1 MCGIA
6 GQLSTSKI
14 QPNTQAVL
22 ETLAHRGPDA
32 QAFWSADC
40 VCLWHAR
47 LSIIDT
53 DARANQPFVD
63 VTGRYV
69 LVFNGE
75 IYNYQALKATLRF
88 DWQTTSDTE
97 LLMEWLKA
105 YGHSRLD
112 ELEGMFAFAFYDT
125 QTESCLLARDRFGKK
140 PLYIHQQAEVFSFA
154 SEVRVLLKMHPEA
167 AYTTRQQLSNWF
179 YWQTIPGQETLLPE
193 IKQLEPGTYLLW
205 ENGLQENAS
214 FTNWQN
220 PTLKS
225 YTEQEVL
232 PDLKQLVSKAVQK
245 RLVADVP
252 FAAFLSGGVDSSIIT
267 ALAAQE
273 LGSDLHTFT
282 VSFDEAAFSEHH
294 IAAEV
299 AKRYGTQHHE
309 IRLTPQDFLK
319 EVEAG
324 LAATD
329 HPSGDGLN
337 TYVVSKHTQAAG
349 FKMALSGIG
358 GDEWFLGYHYFSAL
372 DALKKRQALGYFKS
386 LSGILPLRYRKAMEV
401 LAQLD
406 KGAAA
411 YAYQRI
417 LFDQY
422 TLQNI
427 FDLPAPTIH
436 ANNAIWP
443 DTMSAR
449 SVEEWRHYTQ
459 PVLLRDTDQYSMA
472 VGLELRAPF
481 MDQDL
486 VNFALSLPDEL
497 KRGTRSKYLLI
508 EAFKDLLPTNV
519 YDRKKQGFTLPWEQ
533 WMRHEL
539 KDFCQA
545 HIAAFALRIDA
556 PQLNKEWAQ
565 FVLGRGQWSWS
576 RLWSVVTLE
585 DYLIRNEI
593 TVRA

>member
-6 GQLSTSKI
+6 GQLSTSHI
-14 QPNTQAVL
+14 QPDTQSVL
-22 ETLAHRGPDA
+22 AALAHRGPDV
-32 QAFWSADC
+32 QAFWSLDNI
-40 VCLWHAR
+40 CLWHAR

-53 DARANQPFVD
+53 DARANQPYTD
-63 VTGRYV
+63 ASGRYV

-75 IYNYQALKATLRF
+75 IYNYQSLKATLSF
-88 DWQTTSDTE
+88 DWQTSSDTE

-125 QTESCLLARDRFGKK
+125 QNNTCLLARDRFGKK
-140 PLYIHQQAEVFSFA
+140 PLYLYQTSEVFSFA
-154 SEVRVLLKMHPEA
+154 SEVRVLLKMYPEA
-167 AYTTRQQLSNWF
+167 AYTTRQQLSNWL
-179 YWQTIPGQETLLPE
+179 YWQTIPGQETLLPD
-193 IKQLEPGTYLLW
+193 IKQLEPGTYLFW
-205 ENGLQENAS
+205 ENGVQDKGA
-214 FTNWQN
+214 FTNWQAPQIALQN
-220 PTLKS
+220 EEELLGELKH
-225 YTEQEVL
+225 
-232 PDLKQLVSKAVQK
+232 LVAAAVEK

-252 FAAFLSGGVDSSIIT
+252 FATFLSGGVDSSIIT
-267 ALAAQE
+267 ALAAQQ
-273 LGSDLHTFT
+273 LGSSLNTFT

-309 IRLTPQDFLK
+309 IWLTPQDFLK
-319 EVEAG
+319 EIEAG

-358 GDEWFLGYHYFSAL
+358 GDEWFLGYNYFTAL
-372 DALKKRQALGYFKS
+372 DALKKKQALGFLKAF
-386 LSGILPLRYRKAMEV
+386 SGVLPLRYRKAMDV
-401 LAQLD
+401 LANLD

-422 TLQNI
+422 TVQKA
-427 FDLPAPTIH
+427 FGLPLPSLLPKEGV
-436 ANNAIWP
+436 WP
-443 DTMSAR
+443 DNMSAR
-449 SVEEWRHYTQ
+449 SVEEWRYYTQ
-459 PVLLRDTDQYSMA
+459 PVLLRDSDQYSMA

-481 MDQDL
+481 MDQDV

-539 KDFCQA
+539 KDFCQTR
-545 HIAAFALRIDA
+545 ITAFAQRIDA
-556 PQLNKEWAQ
+556 PQLNTEWEQ
-565 FVLGRGQWSWS
+565 FLMGRGQWTWS
-576 RLWSVVTLE
+576 RLWSIVALE
-585 DYLIRNEI
+585 DYLLRNEI